1 MGFPRQEYW
10 SGLPFPSPGDLPN
23 PGIESVSP
31 ALAPPML
38 NVFVSICNR
47 MLESSLLSN
56 LLWLVDLV
64 FPCRNSSLVL
74 TVKFLYV
81 FANSKKNKPINWENG
96 KNIIILW
103 WVKLNSQHKDVI
115 ISRNSSDKRQ
125 EALIW
130 ESKVKVSIFRNQD
143 WRLEERIHHLI
154 RQPYL

>member
-56 LLWLVDLV
+56 LLWLMDLV

-74 TVKFLYV
+74 TVTFPYV

-115 ISRNSSDKRQ
+115 ISRNSSDIKDRKPWS
-125 EALIW
+125 E
-130 ESKVKVSIFRNQD
+130 N
-143 WRLEERIHHLI
+143 WRLRSAFTGIRIGD
-154 RQPYL
+154 

>member
-56 LLWLVDLV
+56 LLWLMDLV

-115 ISRNSSDKRQ
+115 ISRNSSDIKDRKPWS
-125 EALIW
+125 EN
-130 ESKVKVSIFRNQD
+130 R
-143 WRLEERIHHLI
+143 RLRSAFIGIRIGD
-154 RQPYL
+154 